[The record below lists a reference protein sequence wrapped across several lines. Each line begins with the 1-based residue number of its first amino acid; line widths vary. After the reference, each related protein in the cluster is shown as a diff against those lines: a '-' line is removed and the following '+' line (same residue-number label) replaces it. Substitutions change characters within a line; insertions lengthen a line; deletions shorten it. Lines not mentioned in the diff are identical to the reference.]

1 MVRIL
6 IADDHAIVRR
16 GLRHIIH
23 EEYPFAEIGEASD
36 AEELVKKVIA
46 QNWDV
51 VICDLNMPGRS
62 GIDAVKQI
70 RQSFSK
76 LPILI
81 MSVYPEDQYAIRS
94 LKAGAAGYLSKVSIH
109 YDLIKAIQTV
119 LNGKKFITPAIAE
132 KVLDAFSNEHT
143 GPPHESLSD
152 REFEVF
158 KLLATGKTIS
168 EIAHQLSL
176 SGNTVS
182 TYRSRVLDKMHLQSN
197 ADMTRYALERKLI

>member
-36 AEELVKKVIA
+36 AEELIKKVIA

-76 LPILI
+76 LPVLI

-119 LNGKKFITPAIAE
+119 LNGRKFITPAIAE
-132 KVLDAFSNEHT
+132 KVLDAFSNERN
-143 GPPHESLSD
+143 GPPHELLSD

-158 KLLATGKTIS
+158 KLLAAGKTIS

-182 TYRSRVLDKMHLQSN
+182 TYRSRILDKMHLQCN
-197 ADMTRYALERKLI
+197 ADLTRYALERKLI